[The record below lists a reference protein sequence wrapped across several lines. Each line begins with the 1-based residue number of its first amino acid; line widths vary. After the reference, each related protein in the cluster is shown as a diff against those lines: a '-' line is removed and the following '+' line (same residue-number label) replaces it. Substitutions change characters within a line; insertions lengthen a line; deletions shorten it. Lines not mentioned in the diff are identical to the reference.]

1 MNRRNILLSSL
12 FPSVDC
18 NEKFIDS
25 QINKIAFQLC
35 PENFGRALVLTEF
48 LVCIKEF
55 FPKNSLI
62 RVAVV
67 GGYKT
72 EPEIKALLHLG
83 YSLQVQIYGIEED
96 MIRLDLNDMPQNL
109 SLAKGNFDLVLCSQV
124 WEHIWSHEAA
134 LMNLTSLMSKQSYLW
149 LAAPA
154 SNRFHGSPQYFS
166 AGFTSQYLTNNLSRV
181 GLEVHSHGQLGTRRN
196 YLATHTLPTW
206 LSVKGHQFP
215 LFLAFSEHK
224 FAPRVLFSF
233 RYLIKTF
240 GLLLTSKK
248 ITTSSRFA
256 TESWAF
262 ARMSEI
268 SK

>member
-1 MNRRNILLSSL
+1 MNLLSSL
-12 FPSVDC
+12 FPSLDC
-18 NEKFIDS
+18 DKKFIDI
-25 QINKIAFQLC
+25 QIKKIAFKLC

-48 LVCIKEF
+48 LETIEEF
-55 FPKNSLI
+55 FPKNSVI

-72 EPEIKALLHLG
+72 EPEIKALQHLG

-96 MIRLDLNDMPQNL
+96 MIQLDLNEMPQNL
-109 SLAKGNFDLVLCSQV
+109 SLARGNFDLVLCSQV
-124 WEHIWSHEAA
+124 WEHIWNHEAA
-134 LMNLTSLMSKQSYLW
+134 LMNLTTLMSKQSYLW

-154 SNRFHGSPQYFS
+154 SNRFHGSPYYFS
-166 AGFTSQYLTNNLSRV
+166 AGFTSQYLAKNLAQV

-196 YLATHTLPTW
+196 YLATHALPTW

-215 LFLAFSEHK
+215 LPLAFSEHR
-224 FAPRVLFSF
+224 FVPRVLFSF

-262 ARMSEI
+262 AKMSKF